1 MRLKALFAI
10 VYCLGMITLIMKNR
24 AFPCKNVSLIGIFT
38 CLDRILGY
46 SRVLLLLLV
55 ALGMVG
61 CASAPQPEV
70 ASKIEVSMVEPVI
83 EPEASQTPD
92 VNEILTVYKEW
103 RGVPYRMGGSSQR
116 GIDCSAFA
124 REVFR
129 NAVGIEL
136 PRDTR
141 SQVHE
146 GTRVSKQDLVEG
158 DLVFFKINRRLN
170 HVGIYVGNGEFIHAS
185 TRAGVTRSKLDSQY
199 WRNKFWQA
207 RRIDI

>member
-1 MRLKALFAI
+1 M
-10 VYCLGMITLIMKNR
+10 
-24 AFPCKNVSLIGIFT
+24 
-38 CLDRILGY
+38 
-46 SRVLLLLLV
+46 LLLF

-61 CASAPQPEV
+61 CASSPQPEV
-70 ASKIEVSMVEPVI
+70 ASKIEVSMMEPVI
-83 EPEASQTPD
+83 EPEVSSTPD

-103 RGVPYRMGGSSQR
+103 RGTPYRYGGTTER
-116 GIDCSAFA
+116 GIDCSAFT

-129 NAVGIEL
+129 NAIGIEL

-146 GTRVSKQDLVEG
+146 GSRVSKQDLVEG
-158 DLVFFKINRRLN
+158 DLVFFKINPRLN
-170 HVGIYVGNGEFIHAS
+170 HVGIYVGNGEFIHVS
-185 TRAGVTRSKLDSQY
+185 FRAGVTRSKLDNVY

>member
-1 MRLKALFAI
+1 M
-10 VYCLGMITLIMKNR
+10 
-24 AFPCKNVSLIGIFT
+24 
-38 CLDRILGY
+38 
-46 SRVLLLLLV
+46 LLLV

-70 ASKIEVSMVEPVI
+70 ASKFEVSMVEPVI

-129 NAVGIEL
+129 NAVGVEL

-141 SQVHE
+141 SKSTKV
-146 GTRVSKQDLVEG
+146 RAFPNRIWSKAIWSSSKSIVVSTTLVSMSAMA
-158 DLVFFKINRRLN
+158 NS
-170 HVGIYVGNGEFIHAS
+170 S
-185 TRAGVTRSKLDSQY
+185 TPRPVPV
-199 WRNKFWQA
+199 
-207 RRIDI
+207 

>member
-1 MRLKALFAI
+1 M
-10 VYCLGMITLIMKNR
+10 
-24 AFPCKNVSLIGIFT
+24 
-38 CLDRILGY
+38 
-46 SRVLLLLLV
+46 LLLV

-146 GTRVSKQDLVEG
+146 GTRVSKRSHPPYGL
-158 DLVFFKINRRLN
+158 RRS
-170 HVGIYVGNGEFIHAS
+170 GSDAS
-185 TRAGVTRSKLDSQY
+185 GWAGSAWDRSGSSFALRGGRQSCTAWCGHRADRGSVAPNPADRRRWSRAGSRSGCD
-199 WRNKFWQA
+199 WRVPPAHGSAW
-207 RRIDI
+207 RSL

>member
-1 MRLKALFAI
+1 M
-10 VYCLGMITLIMKNR
+10 
-24 AFPCKNVSLIGIFT
+24 
-38 CLDRILGY
+38 
-46 SRVLLLLLV
+46 LLLV

-185 TRAGVTRSKLDSQY
+185 TRVGVTRSKLDSQY

>member
-1 MRLKALFAI
+1 M
-10 VYCLGMITLIMKNR
+10 
-24 AFPCKNVSLIGIFT
+24 
-38 CLDRILGY
+38 
-46 SRVLLLLLV
+46 LLLV

-129 NAVGIEL
+129 NAVGVEL

-146 GTRVSKQDLVEG
+146 GTRVSKQD
-158 DLVFFKINRRLN
+158 
-170 HVGIYVGNGEFIHAS
+170 
-185 TRAGVTRSKLDSQY
+185 
-199 WRNKFWQA
+199 RN
-207 RRIDI
+207 

>member
-1 MRLKALFAI
+1 
-10 VYCLGMITLIMKNR
+10 
-24 AFPCKNVSLIGIFT
+24 
-38 CLDRILGY
+38 
-46 SRVLLLLLV
+46 
-55 ALGMVG
+55 
-61 CASAPQPEV
+61 
-70 ASKIEVSMVEPVI
+70 KIEVSMMEPVI

-92 VNEILTVYKEW
+92 VNEILTVFQEW
-103 RGVPYRMGGSSQR
+103 RGTPYRFGGTSER

-141 SQVHE
+141 SQVHD

-158 DLVFFKINRRLN
+158 DMVCFKMNRRLN

-185 TRAGVTRSKLDSQY
+185 TRGGVTRSKLDNPS
-199 WRNKFWQA
+199 WRRRFWQA

>member
-1 MRLKALFAI
+1 M
-10 VYCLGMITLIMKNR
+10 
-24 AFPCKNVSLIGIFT
+24 
-38 CLDRILGY
+38 
-46 SRVLLLLLV
+46 LLLV
-55 ALGMVG
+55 ALGMGG

-70 ASKIEVSMVEPVI
+70 ASKIEVSMMEPVV

-103 RGVPYRMGGSSQR
+103 RGTPYRYGGTTER
-116 GIDCSAFA
+116 GIDCSAFT

-146 GTRVSKQDLVEG
+146 GMRVSKRDLVEG
-158 DLVFFKINRRLN
+158 DLVFFKINRHLN
-170 HVGIYVGNGEFIHAS
+170 HVGVYVGNGEFIHAS
-185 TRAGVTRSKLDSQY
+185 ARVGVTRSKLNNQY

-207 RRIDI
+207 RRIEI